1 MQIVTTWT
9 VSFRLDDP
17 AEIAEMKNFM
27 ESHPEKD
34 GWIKKEGNYATIFTK
49 AERNEVK
56 FKVPV

>member
-17 AEIAEMKNFM
+17 AEIAEMKKFM

-34 GWIKKEGNYATIFTK
+34 GWIAKNSTTAAVFTK
-49 AERNEVK
+49 TQWNEIK

>member
-17 AEIAEMKNFM
+17 GEIAEMNKFR
-27 ESHPEKD
+27 ETHPEKD
-34 GWIKKEGNYATIFTK
+34 GWIEKASTKAAVFTK
-49 AERNEVK
+49 TQWSEIK